1 MLRTL
6 NRIADFLAHNRGLPT
21 LIGIGLILVNLVLQF
36 FPTLGWLR
44 ESNLLMHLGI
54 VLGLAGILIANAL

>member
-1 MLRTL
+1 MLRML

-36 FPTLGWLR
+36 FPALGWLR

>member
-1 MLRTL
+1 MLRML
-6 NRIADFLAHNRGLPT
+6 NRIADFLAHNRGLLT
-21 LIGIGLILVNLVLQF
+21 LIGIGLILSNLLLQF

-44 ESNLLMHLGI
+44 ESNLLLHLGI

>member
-1 MLRTL
+1 MLKML
-6 NRIADFLAHNRGLPT
+6 NRIADFLAHNRGLLT
-21 LIGIGLILVNLVLQF
+21 LIGIGLILTNLLLQF

-44 ESNLLMHLGI
+44 ESNLLLHLGI

>member
-1 MLRTL
+1 MLKML
-6 NRIADFLAHNRGLPT
+6 NRIADFLAHNRGLLT
-21 LIGIGLILVNLVLQF
+21 LIGIGLILSNLLLQF

-44 ESNLLMHLGI
+44 ESNLLLHLGI

>member
-1 MLRTL
+1 MLRVL

-44 ESNLLMHLGI
+44 ESNLLLHLGI
-54 VLGLAGILIANAL
+54 VVGLAGILIANAL

>member
-1 MLRTL
+1 MLRML

-44 ESNLLMHLGI
+44 ESNLLLHLGI

>member
-1 MLRTL
+1 MLRML
-6 NRIADFLAHNRGLPT
+6 NRIADFLAHNRGLLT
-21 LIGIGLILVNLVLQF
+21 LIGIGLILTNLLLQF

-44 ESNLLMHLGI
+44 ESNLLLHLGI

>member
-1 MLRTL
+1 MLRML

-44 ESNLLMHLGI
+44 ESNLLLHLGI
-54 VLGLAGILIANAL
+54 VVGLAGILIANAL